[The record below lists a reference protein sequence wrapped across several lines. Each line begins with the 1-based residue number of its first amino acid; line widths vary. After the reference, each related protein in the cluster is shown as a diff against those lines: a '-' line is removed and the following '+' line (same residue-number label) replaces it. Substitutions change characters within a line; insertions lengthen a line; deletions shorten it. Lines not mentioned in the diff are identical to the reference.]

1 MKRPT
6 KLHLPAP
13 PPPELTATNRLVSLK
28 LRYVLAASFIF
39 VGNDYVSYTKTTS
52 HVNAGYNQLHSWE
65 ITLDPYAMVDRIIDG
80 PIATGNTVTTSGVTR
95 TITFTLESTNAR
107 KVVGTVGTVYV
118 KAESGAT
125 ETHVLAINN

>member
-1 MKRPT
+1 M
-6 KLHLPAP
+6 
-13 PPPELTATNRLVSLK
+13 
-28 LRYVLAASFIF
+28 LAASFIF

-125 ETHVLAINN
+125 ETHVLAIKN

>member
-1 MKRPT
+1 M
-6 KLHLPAP
+6 
-13 PPPELTATNRLVSLK
+13 
-28 LRYVLAASFIF
+28 
-39 VGNDYVSYTKTTS
+39 
-52 HVNAGYNQLHSWE
+52 GYNQLHSWE

-95 TITFTLESTNAR
+95 TITFTLESTDAR
-107 KVVGTVGTVYV
+107 KVVGTVGTVIV